1 MLSLGGLVCR
11 VLRCGSQRSG
21 NSEHTAKPAAEK
33 SGTDDL
39 TAIRGIGIAGQN
51 RLYAAGIKT
60 YAQFT
65 EASPEELRNI
75 VGKLRRG
82 SEVEDWIA
90 QARELVG
97 NT

>member
-1 MLSLGGLVCR
+1 MLSLEGLVCR
-11 VLRCGSQRSG
+11 VLRCGSRRSG
-21 NSEHTAKPAAEK
+21 NSADTGKTTAKE
-33 SGTDDL
+33 SGPDDL

-51 RLYAAGIKT
+51 RLHAAGIKT
-60 YAQFT
+60 YAHLA

-75 VGKLRRG
+75 VGKLGRG

-90 QARELVG
+90 QARELAG

>member
-1 MLSLGGLVCR
+1 MLSIGGLVCR
-11 VLRCGSQRSG
+11 VLRCASRRSG
-21 NSEHTAKPAAEK
+21 NSEQTGKPATEE

-51 RLYAAGIKT
+51 RLHAAGIKT
-60 YAQFT
+60 YAQLA
-65 EASPEELRNI
+65 EASPEGLRNI
-75 VGKLRRG
+75 VGKLGRG

-90 QARELVG
+90 QARELAG